1 MSPSVPMVDPDPF
14 RGLEQLCV
22 AANGADFNYYRTAGA
37 PGGQPAL
44 VLQHGF
50 SDNGLCWAPVAQ
62 ALAADHDVLM
72 PDARGHGQSARM
84 TPGERADR
92 TADLAGVMRALGIR
106 RAVLAGHSMGAHIVA
121 DLAARF
127 PDLAAA
133 LILEEPPWRLA
144 PPQAPAA
151 AAPRPDPTQ
160 WFIEQHGKSL
170 EQIMADCRQEHPTW
184 PEPYVR
190 AWSQGKLEMD
200 LNALVWF
207 GRDSDAWRTY
217 VPAIQCPV
225 LLITGDP
232 AQGGIVTPEMA
243 RAAQDLNPNIRVRHF
258 PGVGHHVRF
267 AAHAAYMAVF
277 TAFVDEVAGSAR
289 QAI

>member
-1 MSPSVPMVDPDPF
+1 MNPSQPAAGADLF
-14 RGLEQLCV
+14 AGLEQHCV
-22 AANGADFNYYRTAGA
+22 SANGADFNYYRTAAA
-37 PGGQPAL
+37 PGRKPAL

-62 ALAADHDVLM
+62 ELAGDYDILM
-72 PDARGHGQSARM
+72 PDAHGHGQSARLA
-84 TPGERADR
+84 PGERVDR
-92 TADLAGVMRALGIR
+92 TADLAAVMRALGIR
-106 RAVLAGHSMGAHIVA
+106 RAALAGHSMGAHIVA

-133 LILEEPPWRLA
+133 LVLEEPPWRLA
-144 PPQAPAA
+144 PPSATA
-151 AAPRPDPTQ
+151 AAPSPDPSQ
-160 WFIEQHGKSL
+160 WFIDQQNKSL
-170 EQIMADCRQEHPTW
+170 EQIMAECREAHPTW

-200 LNALVWF
+200 LNALVFF
-207 GRDSDAWRTY
+207 GRDSDAWRKY
-217 VPAIQCPV
+217 VPAIQCPA

-243 RAAQDLNPNIRVRHF
+243 RAAQDMNPKIRVHHF

-267 AAHAAYMAVF
+267 AAHADYMEAFQAFLRAV
-277 TAFVDEVAGSAR
+277 D
-289 QAI
+289 QWK